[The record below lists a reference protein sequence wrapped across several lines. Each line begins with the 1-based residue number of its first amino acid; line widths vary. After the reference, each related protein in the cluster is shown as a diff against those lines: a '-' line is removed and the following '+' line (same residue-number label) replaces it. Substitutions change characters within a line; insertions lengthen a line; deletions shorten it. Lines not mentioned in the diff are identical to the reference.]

1 MRTCLSRNETGI
13 GQDANALQDQV
24 LVTAFDASS
33 KFDLILGVL
42 LGALV
47 IALIL
52 GFNVR
57 DLPRRRALA
66 VTGGSFVVC
75 CLTGLLLVW
84 TL

>member
-1 MRTCLSRNETGI
+1 MMLAVPSLALPVTGFNKL
-13 GQDANALQDQV
+13 DM
-24 LVTAFDASS
+24 
-33 KFDLILGVL
+33 ILGVL

-52 GFNVR
+52 GFSVR

>member
-1 MRTCLSRNETGI
+1 MPTLGDSG
-13 GQDANALQDQV
+13 
-24 LVTAFDASS
+24 

-57 DLPRRRALA
+57 DLPRRRAWA
-66 VTGGSFVVC
+66 VTGGAFLVC

>member
-1 MRTCLSRNETGI
+1 M
-13 GQDANALQDQV
+13 
-24 LVTAFDASS
+24 TAFDASN
-33 KFDLILGVL
+33 KLDMILGVL

-47 IALIL
+47 IALLL

-66 VTGGSFVVC
+66 VAGGSFVVC